1 MTYIRIQHLRALAL
15 SLVALVALLIAACGT
30 AEQPAQPAQPA
41 QQAEPQVIEREV
53 VKEVEVTREV
63 QVEVEKEKIVEVEKE
78 VVKEVPIEKVVFATP
93 VAGVHET
100 ERPDWVS
107 IGADHHYNGDFV
119 FVHRANPGFLDV
131 HYGASSTTTLLP
143 SGPRFNQLLM
153 YNPQE
158 PKEIIGDL
166 AKSWEIKDGGKNFVF
181 RLHEAN
187 WHDGT
192 PVTAD
197 DIVWSLNRMSQPDV
211 TRAESLP
218 SVPFTSTGPQWQ
230 WTTIRC

>member
-1 MTYIRIQHLRALAL
+1 MSYIRTRNLRALAIS
-15 SLVALVALLIAACGT
+15 SLTLVVLLVIACGT
-30 AEQPAQPAQPA
+30 AGQPAQPV

-63 QVEVEKEKIVEVEKE
+63 QVEVEKEKIVEVEK
-78 VVKEVPIEKVVFATP
+78 VVEKEVPIEKVVFATP
-93 VAGVHET
+93 VAGVHQT
-100 ERPDWVS
+100 EIADWVS

-153 YNPQE
+153 YNPRE

-166 AKSWEIKDGGKNFVF
+166 AQSWEVKDGGKNLLF
-181 RLHEAN
+181 RLNDEK
-187 WHDGT
+187 
-192 PVTAD
+192 
-197 DIVWSLNRMSQPDV
+197 
-211 TRAESLP
+211 
-218 SVPFTSTGPQWQ
+218 
-230 WTTIRC
+230 